1 MCRLLNFKRLYDL
14 SPSIGDPMPYYPG
27 DKAFEAFPI
36 CTIERSGC
44 NMHELHLGTHTG
56 SHVDA
61 PFHFLKDGKTV
72 DQIPL
77 YRFIEMVQV
86 LEVKK
91 GRVSVED
98 LFSLE
103 EDIRGVLFKTK
114 NSEYMS
120 LKSFYKDY
128 TYLTLEAAEHLIK
141 RKIRLI
147 GIDYVSIEEFGT
159 PSFQVHKKLLEA
171 EVILFEGLNLKD
183 VPPGKYLF
191 IGFPLRLKGMDG
203 SPVRA
208 VLIEF

>member
-1 MCRLLNFKRLYDL
+1 
-14 SPSIGDPMPYYPG
+14 MPYYPG
-27 DKAFEAFPI
+27 DVVFRASPI
-36 CTIERSGC
+36 CTFERSGC

-56 SHVDA
+56 SHVDV

-86 LEVKK
+86 VEVKK
-91 GRVSVED
+91 SRISVED
-98 LFSLE
+98 LSLLE
-103 EDIRGVLFKTK
+103 EGVKGVLFKTK
-114 NSEYMS
+114 NSDYMEMEA
-120 LKSFYKDY
+120 FYKDY
-128 TYLTLEAAEHLIK
+128 AYLTLEAAEWLID

-171 EVILFEGLNLKD
+171 EILLFEGLNLKD
-183 VPPGKYLF
+183 VPPGKYVF
-191 IGFPLRLKGMDG
+191 IGLPLRLKGMDG

-208 VLIEF
+208 LLIEF